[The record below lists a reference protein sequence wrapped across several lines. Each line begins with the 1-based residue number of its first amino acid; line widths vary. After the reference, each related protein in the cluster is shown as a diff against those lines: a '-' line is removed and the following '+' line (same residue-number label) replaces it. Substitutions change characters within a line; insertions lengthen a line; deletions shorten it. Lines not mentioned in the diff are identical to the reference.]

1 MIKPTII
8 ERQLAGYTLATAEII
23 YRMPDHLELL
33 QSYVWQEYDLAPEYP
48 ELQRFLRF
56 WTDNLDGP
64 LYSVTVGS
72 RELFKRGEWR
82 NTEALLTL
90 H

>member
-1 MIKPTII
+1 MKTTII

-33 QSYVWQEYDLAPEYP
+33 QSYVWQEYDLVPEYP
-48 ELQRFLRF
+48 ELQRFLKF
-56 WTDNLDGP
+56 WKENLDGP
-64 LYSVTVGS
+64 LVSVTVGS

-82 NTEALLTL
+82 HTEALLTL

>member
-1 MIKPTII
+1 MTKPTIM
-8 ERQLAGYTLATAEII
+8 ERQLAGYRLATAEII
-23 YRMPDHLELL
+23 YRMPDHLDLL
-33 QSYVWQEYDLAPEYP
+33 QSYIWQEYDLVPEYP
-48 ELQRFLRF
+48 ELQRFLQF
-56 WTDNLDGP
+56 WTKNLDGP

-82 NTEALLTL
+82 HSEALLTL

>member
-1 MIKPTII
+1 MTKPTIM
-8 ERQLAGYTLATAEII
+8 ERQLAGYRLATAEII
-23 YRMPDHLELL
+23 YRMPDHLDLL
-33 QSYVWQEYDLAPEYP
+33 QSYIWQEYDLVPEYP
-48 ELQRFLRF
+48 ELQRFLQF
-56 WTDNLDGP
+56 WTKNLDGP

-82 NTEALLTL
+82 HTEALLTL